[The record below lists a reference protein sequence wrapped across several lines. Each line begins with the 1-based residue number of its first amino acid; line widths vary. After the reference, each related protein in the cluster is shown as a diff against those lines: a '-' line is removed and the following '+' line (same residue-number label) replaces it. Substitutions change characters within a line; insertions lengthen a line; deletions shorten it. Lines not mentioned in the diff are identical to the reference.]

1 MDKLKQSTLTWA
13 ILGLL
18 LLPSQHALST
28 QTVSNQT
35 LNANASVATTPLPSF
50 KLVGSANM
58 KWLWFEIYE
67 AKVLTPSGA
76 YVTNQR
82 PLPLSCSISAVLA
95 LSSSS
100 IQRLMSG
107 VVKK

>member
-35 LNANASVATTPLPSF
+35 LNAMPPL
-50 KLVGSANM
+50 
-58 KWLWFEIYE
+58 
-67 AKVLTPSGA
+67 
-76 YVTNQR
+76 QR
-82 PLPLSCSISAVLA
+82 PLYLA
-95 LSSSS
+95 LN
-100 IQRLMSG
+100 
-107 VVKK
+107 